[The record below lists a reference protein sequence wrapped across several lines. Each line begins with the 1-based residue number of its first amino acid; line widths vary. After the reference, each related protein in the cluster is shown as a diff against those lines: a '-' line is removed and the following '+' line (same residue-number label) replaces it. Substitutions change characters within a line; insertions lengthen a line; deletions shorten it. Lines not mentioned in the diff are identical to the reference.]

1 MSIQKEQWRYAK
13 GGGAINI
20 SIHAEDQIAEVER
33 MLGDLKGKAPS
44 TLRNAVNATARKMRT
59 QLHQQ
64 AKKVYVT
71 KAYSYKSEIVI
82 RKATVSTL
90 TARLR
95 TSGER
100 TALAKHKV
108 SPERLAHGKNRPKQC
123 KAKVL
128 KQSTLETM
136 RDGDLKSFLVRFRSG
151 HLALVQRHPSET
163 YDDPAERIK
172 KYGRG
177 ADLSRIVE
185 KRALSIAEMLGS
197 PKVYGVIEPEMGGL
211 LQAEIERFV
220 DSTIQREAA
229 KRR

>member
-13 GGGAINI
+13 GGGAINV

-33 MLGDLKGKAPS
+33 MLGDLKGKAPG

-82 RKATVSTL
+82 GKATISTL

-100 TALAKHKV
+100 TALTKHKV
-108 SPERLAHGKNRPKQC
+108 SPERLAHGKNRPKQY

-136 RDGDLKSFLVRFRSG
+136 RDGDLKSFLVRFQSG

-220 DSTIQREAA
+220 DSTIRREAA
-229 KRR
+229 KRK